1 MVPSTFQSQLMKID
15 NSHEMALAI
24 ERNLF
29 FIEVFR
35 LHNNGYSAGSID
47 DCVPALIATKEQA
60 LEELE
65 EQKTRIQ
72 AEIAANERDADDE
85 WEGEVVPC
93 RFNEDGYIE
102 LLFENDMTPF
112 YKSCPKSLCG
122 Y

>member
-15 NSHEMALAI
+15 NSPEMALAI

-35 LHNNGYSAGSID
+35 LHNNGYSAGSFD